1 MYVLLTPQDSYFVEY
16 LIGTLVLS
24 SSIYE
29 AMIFEDLDTAQKFK
43 EMLLITCE
51 LQTSVSTF
59 IR

>member
-51 LQTSVSTF
+51 LQTSASTF

>member
-29 AMIFEDLDTAQKFK
+29 AMIFEDLDTAQN
-43 EMLLITCE
+43 C
-51 LQTSVSTF
+51 
-59 IR
+59 